1 MTKKG
6 KKMNQLV
13 SRYFSKVIFTFA
25 VLVSA
30 IWVSFAHSQESY
42 PSRAVILINPWAA
55 GGPSEAIIRPIAEKL
70 TQLLG
75 QPFVIEAKP
84 GANGTIGTAMVSHAK
99 PDGYTL
105 LFANAGPI
113 TISPS
118 LPNKPA
124 YDVSR
129 DFVPI
134 TQIVSAPTLLVVR
147 SDFPAKNL
155 AEFIDYIK
163 KNPGKVA
170 YGSVGIGS
178 TTHLAGA
185 TLAERVRT
193 EMIHI
198 PYTGSSQINTDLLG
212 GQIQTAFVNIAGVM
226 GLVTEGKLRSLA
238 VSTLK
243 RASVLP
249 NIPTVAEQVPE
260 FEMNSWYGLMAP
272 ANTPPAIT
280 QKLNSTLIQILK
292 MPDIVN
298 RLSDYGLVIEGTS
311 PEAFTAKIKLDLT
324 NYANSV
330 RAAKIKD

>member
-1 MTKKG
+1 MIRSLSLRASTILG
-6 KKMNQLV
+6 MV
-13 SRYFSKVIFTFA
+13 MFFSSLALFHTPQA
-25 VLVSA
+25 QA
-30 IWVSFAHSQESY
+30 QEVY
-42 PSRAVILINPWAA
+42 PSKAVILINPWAA

-70 TQLLG
+70 TQLMG

-84 GANGTIGTAMVSHAK
+84 GANGTIGTGMVAHAK

-124 YDVSR
+124 YDVTR

-147 SDFPAKNL
+147 ADFPAKNL

-163 KNPGKVA
+163 KNPNKVA

-185 TLAERVRT
+185 TLAERVGT

-226 GLVTEGKLRSLA
+226 GLVSEGKLRSLA

-243 RASVLP
+243 RVSVLP
-249 NIPTVAEQVPE
+249 NIPSVAEQVPE

-272 ANTPPAIT
+272 ANTPVSIT
-280 QKLNSTLIQILK
+280 QKLNASIVQILK
-292 MPDIVN
+292 MPEIVSRIRDN
-298 RLSDYGLVIEGTS
+298 GLEVEGTT
-311 PEAFTAKIKLDLT
+311 PEAFSAKIKTDLA

>member
-1 MTKKG
+1 MAF
-6 KKMNQLV
+6 QPL
-13 SRYFSKVIFTFA
+13 A
-25 VLVSA
+25 QA
-30 IWVSFAHSQESY
+30 QEAY
-42 PSRAVILINPWAA
+42 PSKAVILINPWAA

-84 GANGTIGTAMVSHAK
+84 GANGTIGTGMVAHAK
-99 PDGYTL
+99 ADGYTL

-124 YDVSR
+124 YDVNR

-147 SDFPAKNL
+147 ADFPAKTL

-163 KNPGKVA
+163 KNPNKVA

-185 TLAERVRT
+185 TLAERLGT

-226 GLVTEGKLRSLA
+226 GLVSEGKLRSLA

-243 RASVLP
+243 RVSVLP
-249 NIPTVAEQVPE
+249 NIPSVAEQVPE

-272 ANTPPAIT
+272 ANTPVAIT
-280 QKLNSTLIQILK
+280 QKLNASIVQILK
-292 MPDIVN
+292 MPEIVSRIRDN
-298 RLSDYGLVIEGTS
+298 GLEVEGTT
-311 PEAFTAKIKLDLT
+311 PEAFSAKIKSDLA

>member
-1 MTKKG
+1 MAF
-6 KKMNQLV
+6 QPL
-13 SRYFSKVIFTFA
+13 A
-25 VLVSA
+25 QA
-30 IWVSFAHSQESY
+30 QEAY
-42 PSRAVILINPWAA
+42 PSKAVILINPWAA

-84 GANGTIGTAMVSHAK
+84 GANGTIGTGMVAHAK

-124 YDVSR
+124 YDVNR

-147 SDFPAKNL
+147 ADFPAKTL

-163 KNPGKVA
+163 KNPNKVA

-185 TLAERVRT
+185 TLAERLGT

-226 GLVTEGKLRSLA
+226 GLVSEGKLRSLA

-243 RASVLP
+243 RVSVLP
-249 NIPTVAEQVPE
+249 NIPSVAEQVPE

-272 ANTPPAIT
+272 ANTPVAIT
-280 QKLNSTLIQILK
+280 QKLNASIVQILK
-292 MPDIVN
+292 MPEIVSRMRDN
-298 RLSDYGLVIEGTS
+298 GLEVEGTT
-311 PEAFTAKIKLDLT
+311 PEAFSAKIKSDLA

>member
-1 MTKKG
+1 MIHRLSRQALTIICTALG
-6 KKMNQLV
+6 LV
-13 SRYFSKVIFTFA
+13 CM
-25 VLVSA
+25 A
-30 IWVSFAHSQESY
+30 IQPLSHAQEAY
-42 PSRAVILINPWAA
+42 PSKAVILINPWAA

-84 GANGTIGTAMVSHAK
+84 GANGTIGTGMVAHAK

-124 YDVSR
+124 YDVNR

-134 TQIVSAPTLLVVR
+134 TQIVSAPTLLVVKA
-147 SDFPAKNL
+147 DFPAKNL

-163 KNPGKVA
+163 KNPNKVA

-185 TLAERVRT
+185 TLAERLGT

-226 GLVTEGKLRSLA
+226 GLVSDGKLRSLA

-243 RASVLP
+243 RVSVLP
-249 NIPTVAEQVPE
+249 NIPSVAEQVPE

-272 ANTPPAIT
+272 ANTPLAIT
-280 QKLNSTLIQILK
+280 QKLNATIVQILK
-292 MPDIVN
+292 MPEIVSRMRDN
-298 RLSDYGLVIEGTS
+298 GLEVEGTT
-311 PEAFTAKIKLDLT
+311 PEAFSAKIKSDLA

>member
-1 MTKKG
+1 MKKISVNSLG
-6 KKMNQLV
+6 
-13 SRYFSKVIFTFA
+13 
-25 VLVSA
+25 VLKLIARVGSVLGMSLLIQTSNTLA
-30 IWVSFAHSQESY
+30 QENY
-42 PSRAVILINPWAA
+42 PNRPVILMNPWAA

-84 GANGTIGTAMVSHAK
+84 GANGTIGSGMVAHAK

-118 LPNKPA
+118 LPNKPT
-124 YDVSR
+124 YDSVR

-155 AEFIDYIK
+155 VEFIEYIK
-163 KNPGKVA
+163 KNPNKVA

-185 TLAERVRT
+185 TLAERAGT
-193 EMIHI
+193 QMIHI
-198 PYTGSSQINTDLLG
+198 PYTGSSQINTDILG

-226 GLVTEGKLRSLA
+226 GLVSEGKLRPLA

-243 RASVLP
+243 RVSLLP
-249 NIPTVAEQVPE
+249 NVPSVAEQMPE

-272 ANTPPAIT
+272 ANTPIAVT
-280 QKLNSTLIQILK
+280 QKLNAAVIQALK
-292 MPDIVN
+292 TPEIIA
-298 RLSDYGLVIEGTS
+298 RLRDYGLEVEGTS
-311 PEAFTAKIKLDLT
+311 SDAFSNKIKSDIA
-324 NYANSV
+324 NYANMV
-330 RAAKIKD
+330 KAAKIKD

>member
-1 MTKKG
+1 MAF
-6 KKMNQLV
+6 QPL
-13 SRYFSKVIFTFA
+13 A
-25 VLVSA
+25 QA
-30 IWVSFAHSQESY
+30 QEAY
-42 PSRAVILINPWAA
+42 PSKAVILINPWAA

-84 GANGTIGTAMVSHAK
+84 GANGTIGTGMVAHAK

-124 YDVSR
+124 YDVNR

-147 SDFPAKNL
+147 ADFPAKTL

-163 KNPGKVA
+163 KNPNKVA

-185 TLAERVRT
+185 TLAERLGT

-226 GLVTEGKLRSLA
+226 GLVSEGKLRSLA

-243 RASVLP
+243 RVSVLP
-249 NIPTVAEQVPE
+249 NIPSVAEQVPE

-272 ANTPPAIT
+272 ANTPVAIT
-280 QKLNSTLIQILK
+280 QKLNASIVQILK
-292 MPDIVN
+292 MPEIVSRIRDN
-298 RLSDYGLVIEGTS
+298 GLEVEGTT
-311 PEAFTAKIKLDLT
+311 PEAFSAKIKSDLA